1 MQFSKIFPI
10 FMALLL
16 PHVQAWGCKD
26 NPTVAGFPWSACLKS
41 THDYQSVDL
50 IDAPW
55 RGAGGYDCTMDDKG
69 HTIPTCCSKHE
80 VCPILH
86 DSLPTTP
93 SIYTNYGLIVGGHA
107 QNIIQG
113 NPLAGLQAS

>member
-10 FMALLL
+10 FMALLI

-41 THDYQSVDL
+41 NPDYQSVDL

-69 HTIPTCCSKHE
+69 HMIPTCCSKHE
-80 VCPILH
+80 EDMPKTL
-86 DSLPTTP
+86 SKETL
-93 SIYTNYGLIVGGHA
+93 
-107 QNIIQG
+107 
-113 NPLAGLQAS
+113 LQDCKHLDGSPFEWPPKQHNW